1 MQGCAAC
8 IPKNMFDT
16 TFKKIQN
23 GANKQFGSKMPNL
36 SIKDVPEAWAVT
48 LRQRALRNHRSLQG
62 ELMAIIEQAV
72 QDGPLPPRDAPLSGA
87 SSPTRSSQQGTVIG
101 YDRQGH
107 PIMRYG
113 WKTIEQ
119 IAAELQTKYPEPVR
133 GAPLAVDI
141 IREDRDSR

>member
-1 MQGCAAC
+1 M
-8 IPKNMFDT
+8 
-16 TFKKIQN
+16 
-23 GANKQFGSKMPNL
+23 SNL
-36 SIKDVPEAWAVT
+36 SIKDVPEAWAAA

-72 QDGPLPPRDAPLSGA
+72 RDGSSPPGNVPLSGA
-87 SSPTRSSQQGTVIG
+87 SSPARATRQGTLMG

-107 PIMRYG
+107 PIMRYC

-119 IAAELQTKYPEPVR
+119 ISDEHRLRFPKPIT
-133 GAPLAVDI
+133 GGPLAVDI